1 MALER
6 YSYEIMTGISRRG
19 GPLTQKTPDPIS
31 MRMAAFRRVLQLE
44 AERGHENKAVVGG
57 LDRFLDRW
65 RSDLSDD
72 ELQELST
79 SLTATLTQRK
89 YDSLSVKQRE
99 RWVHE
104 ALTALGDQEA
114 FQDTKAEPVAQ
125 QSPKPRV
132 SKPQSLAQS
141 KPTPVKSSP
150 EGFSLDSAPTVIK
163 GVGPGIAVKLKAL
176 GIRDIRDLLYH
187 YPSRHLSVSQIANL
201 SQGEETAIVGSVWDV
216 RVLRMGKG
224 GALQSTEA
232 VLGDE
237 TGNIRVFWFNQQY
250 VARYVRPGNR
260 LLVNGYFR
268 GYRGQPTFEGNG
280 YEIVPD
286 NEDRLAA
293 GSLVPIYPATK
304 GMPQRTLRRI
314 ITNALD
320 AWLPRLF
327 DHLPEEMRERQSLLD
342 VAFALRGY
350 HQPDSSESKASARYR
365 LAFDEMFIRQISML
379 SRKHEWQAVSA
390 LKLTKVKAVMQEFIA
405 ALPFTLTKG
414 QSRTLK
420 EVLTDIAGDV
430 PARRL
435 VEGEVGSGKTV
446 VALAAML
453 NAVAHGHQAAIMA
466 PTEILAQQHFE
477 TISRLLEGITR
488 SINEPNHLVI
498 EMESIS
504 KPLTVGLMLG
514 SHTKRQKDHM
524 KRRMEEHAVD
534 ILVGTHALIQGDIDI
549 PDLALAVVDEEHR
562 FGVAQR
568 QALGGK
574 GRRPHLISMSAT
586 PIPRSLALTVY
597 GDMDISIID
606 ELPPGRS
613 ASQTRWLRPDQREQ
627 ANRFIR
633 KEVAAGHQAFV
644 VCPLIDESDSLQ
656 TSAAVEEHRKLS
668 EDVFSDL
675 NVGLLHGRM
684 NLKAKTA
691 VMERFRSGEINV
703 LVSTPVVEV
712 GVDIPNATVMMVE
725 GADRFGLSS
734 LHQLRGRVGRSDSQ
748 GYCILVA
755 ENPSEDAQARL
766 SVMEQESDGF
776 RVAEEDL
783 KLRGPGEL
791 TGTRQSGVPDLKL
804 ANLQDMELLSAA
816 REEANGVL
824 SQDPGLEAP
833 EHRLIAEALRRLT
846 SRAEEEESDAQA
858 AKGKSR
864 A

>member
-1 MALER
+1 MALDR
-6 YSYEIMTGISRRG
+6 YSYEIMTGISARG
-19 GPLTQKTPDPIS
+19 GSLTQKASDPIS

-44 AERGHENKAVVGG
+44 AGRGHENKAVVGG
-57 LDRFLDRW
+57 MDRFLDRW
-65 RSDLSDD
+65 RSDLTDD

-89 YDSLSVKQRE
+89 YNSLSVDQRE

-104 ALTALGDQEA
+104 ALTAIGDQEA
-114 FQDTKAEPVAQ
+114 FQETRNEPADQ
-125 QSPKPRV
+125 PLPKPRV
-132 SKPQSLAQS
+132 AKPQAPRQAKSGPA
-141 KPTPVKSSP
+141 KSSP
-150 EGFSLDSAPTVIK
+150 EGLSLDSAPTVIK
-163 GVGPGIAVKLKAL
+163 GVGPGIAVKLEAL
-176 GIRDIRDLLYH
+176 GIRDIRGLLYH
-187 YPSRHLSVSQIANL
+187 YPSRHLSVSQIADL
-201 SQGEETAIVGSVWDV
+201 PQGEETAIVGSVWDV
-216 RVLRMGKG
+216 GVLRMGKG

-237 TGNIRVFWFNQQY
+237 TGNIRVLWFNQQY

-268 GYRGQPTFEGNG
+268 GFRGKPTFEANG
-280 YEIVPD
+280 YEVVPD
-286 NEDRLAA
+286 NEDRLVP
-293 GSLVPIYPATK
+293 GSLLPVYPATK

-320 AWLPRLF
+320 TWLPRLS
-327 DHLPEEMRERQSLLD
+327 DHLPEEIRERQSLLD
-342 VAFALRGY
+342 VVSALRGY
-350 HQPDSSESKASARYR
+350 HQPDSPETKASARHR
-365 LAFDEMFIRQISML
+365 LAFDEMFIRQIFML
-379 SRKHEWQAVSA
+379 SRKHEWQSVRA
-390 LKLTKVKAVMQEFIA
+390 LKLTTVKAVMQEFIA
-405 ALPFTLTKG
+405 ALPFTLTKA

-420 EVLTDIAGDV
+420 EVLKDIAGGV

-477 TISRLLEGITR
+477 TISQLLKGMTR
-488 SINEPNHLVI
+488 PINEPNYLVI
-498 EMESIS
+498 EIDSMP

-514 SHTKRQKDHM
+514 SHTKRQKEDM

-534 ILVGTHALIQGDIDI
+534 ILVGTHALIQGDVDI

-568 QALGGK
+568 GALGRK

-606 ELPPGRS
+606 ELPPGRKP
-613 ASQTRWLRPDQREQ
+613 SQTKWLRPDQREQ

-684 NLKAKTA
+684 NLKEKTA

-734 LHQLRGRVGRSDSQ
+734 LHQLRGRVGRSDAQ
-748 GYCILVA
+748 GYCILMA

-766 SVMEQESDGF
+766 SIMEQESDGF

-804 ANLQDMELLSAA
+804 ANLQDIELLSAA
-816 REEANGVL
+816 REEADAVL
-824 SQDPGLEAP
+824 TRDPSLELP
-833 EHRLIAEALRRLT
+833 EHKLIAEALRRLT
-846 SRAEEEESDAQA
+846 ARTEEEESDAQA
-858 AKGKSR
+858 AKAKSR

>member
-1 MALER
+1 M
-6 YSYEIMTGISRRG
+6 
-19 GPLTQKTPDPIS
+19 TQKATDPIS

-57 LDRFLDRW
+57 MDRFLDRW
-65 RSDLSDD
+65 RSDLTDD

-89 YDSLSVKQRE
+89 YDGLSVEQRE
-99 RWVHE
+99 RWVNE
-104 ALTALGDQEA
+104 TLTALGDQEA
-114 FQDTKAEPVAQ
+114 FQATKAEHAEQPP
-125 QSPKPRV
+125 PKPRV
-132 SKPQSLAQS
+132 AKPQAARQAKSGPA
-141 KPTPVKSSP
+141 KPSP
-150 EGFSLDSAPTVIK
+150 EGLSLDSAPTVIK
-163 GVGPGIAVKLKAL
+163 GVGPGIAVKLEAL
-176 GIRDIRDLLYH
+176 GIRDIRGLLYH
-187 YPSRHLSVSQIANL
+187 YPSRHLAVSQIADL
-201 SQGEETAIVGSVWDV
+201 PQGEETAIVGSVWDV
-216 RVLRMGKG
+216 GVLRMGKG

-237 TGNIRVFWFNQQY
+237 TGNIRVLWFNQQY

-268 GYRGQPTFEGNG
+268 GFRGKPTFEAND
-280 YEIVPD
+280 YEVIPD
-286 NEDRLAA
+286 NEDRLAP
-293 GSLVPIYPATK
+293 GSLLPVYPATK

-320 AWLPRLF
+320 AWLPRLS
-327 DHLPEEMRERQSLLD
+327 DHLPEEIRKRQTLLD
-342 VAFALRGY
+342 VTSALRGY
-350 HQPDSSESKASARYR
+350 HQPDSPESKATARYR
-365 LAFDEMFIRQISML
+365 LAFDEMFIRQIFML
-379 SRKHEWQAVSA
+379 SRKHEWQAVRA
-390 LKLTKVKAVMQEFIA
+390 LKLTIDKAVMKEFIA
-405 ALPFTLTKG
+405 ALPFTLTKA

-420 EVLTDIAGDV
+420 EVLADIAGDV

-477 TISRLLEGITR
+477 TISQLLEGMTR
-488 SINEPNHLVI
+488 PINEPNHLVI
-498 EMESIS
+498 EMDSMS

-514 SHTKRQKDHM
+514 SHTKRQKDDM

-534 ILVGTHALIQGDIDI
+534 ILAGTHALIQGDVDI

-568 QALGGK
+568 GALGAK

-597 GDMDISIID
+597 GDMDISVID

-613 ASQTRWLRPDQREQ
+613 PSQTKWLRPDQREQ

-684 NLKAKTA
+684 NLKQKTA
-691 VMERFRSGEINV
+691 VMARFRSGEINV

-734 LHQLRGRVGRSDSQ
+734 LHQLRGRVGRSDAQ
-748 GYCILVA
+748 GYCILMA

-824 SQDPGLEAP
+824 LQDPGLEAP
-833 EHRLIAEALRRLT
+833 EHKLIAEALHRLT
-846 SRAEEEESDAQA
+846 SRAEEEESAAQT

-864 A
+864 AK

>member
-1 MALER
+1 
-6 YSYEIMTGISRRG
+6 MTQPSI
-19 GPLTQKTPDPIS
+19 QKIADPIS
-31 MRMAAFRRVLQLE
+31 MRMAAFRRVLQME

-65 RSDLSDD
+65 RADLTDD
-72 ELQELST
+72 EIKELST

-89 YDSLSVKQRE
+89 YDGLSVDQRT

-104 ALTALGDQEA
+104 ALAALGDQQALQEI
-114 FQDTKAEPVAQ
+114 KAEQVPAEKPHSTKPQPAKQAKPGVAKPV
-125 QSPKPRV
+125 SPK
-132 SKPQSLAQS
+132 SL
-141 KPTPVKSSP
+141 P
-150 EGFSLDSAPTVIK
+150 EGLSLDSAPIVIK
-163 GVGPGIAVKLKAL
+163 GVGPGIAVKLEVLAIK
-176 GIRDIRDLLYH
+176 DIRGLLYH
-187 YPSRHLSVSQIANL
+187 YPSRHLSVSQVANL
-201 SQGEETAIVGSVWDV
+201 PQGEETAIVGSVWDV
-216 RVLRMGKG
+216 GTLRMGKG
-224 GALQSTEA
+224 GSLQSTEA

-237 TGNIRVFWFNQQY
+237 TGNIRVLWFNQPY

-268 GYRGQPTFEGNG
+268 GYRGQPTFEANG
-280 YEIVPD
+280 YEVVQD
-286 NEDRLAA
+286 NEDRIAP
-293 GSLVPIYPATK
+293 GSLLPIYPATK

-314 ITNALD
+314 ISNALD
-320 AWLPRLF
+320 AWLPRLA
-327 DHLPEEMRERQSLLD
+327 DHLPEAVLQRQSLLS
-342 VAFALRGY
+342 VTTALRDY
-350 HQPDSSESKASARYR
+350 HQPGSPEAKASARYR
-365 LAFDEMFIRQISML
+365 LAFDEMFIRQIFML
-379 SRKHEWQAVSA
+379 SRKHEWQSERAA
-390 LKLTKVKAVMQEFIA
+390 KLTTVKAVMSEFIA
-405 ALPFTLTKG
+405 ALPFTLTKA
-414 QSRTLK
+414 QSRALK
-420 EVLTDIAGDV
+420 EVLADIAADV
-430 PARRL
+430 PSRRL

-477 TISRLLEGITR
+477 TISRLLQGMSR
-488 SINEPNHLVI
+488 PINEPNNLVV
-498 EMESIS
+498 EMDSMS
-504 KPLTVGLMLG
+504 KPMAIGLMLG
-514 SHTKRQKDHM
+514 SHTKRQKDDM

-534 ILVGTHALIQGDIDI
+534 ILVGTHAIIQGDVNI

-568 QALGGK
+568 GALGGK
-574 GRRPHLISMSAT
+574 GQRTHLISMSAT
-586 PIPRSLALTVY
+586 PIPRSLALTFY

-613 ASQTRWLRPDQREQ
+613 PSQTKWLRPDQREQ

-656 TSAAVEEHRKLS
+656 TSAAVEEYRKLS

-675 NVGLLHGRM
+675 SVGLLHGRM
-684 NLKAKTA
+684 NLKEKTA
-691 VMERFRSGEINV
+691 VMERFRAGDIQV

-734 LHQLRGRVGRSDSQ
+734 LHQLRGRVGRSDAQ
-748 GYCILVA
+748 GYCILMS
-755 ENPSEDAQARL
+755 EHPSEDAQARL
-766 SVMEQESDGF
+766 SVMERESDGF
-776 RVAEEDL
+776 RVAEEDM

-791 TGTRQSGVPDLKL
+791 TGTRQSGVPDMKL
-804 ANLQDMELLSAA
+804 ASLQDTQLLSAA
-816 REEANGVL
+816 REEATAVL
-824 SQDPGLEAP
+824 TRDPRLELP
-833 EHRLIAEALRRLT
+833 EHTLLAEALYRLT
-846 SRAEEEESDAQA
+846 ARVEEETVDTPT

>member
-1 MALER
+1 M
-6 YSYEIMTGISRRG
+6 
-19 GPLTQKTPDPIS
+19 TQKAADPIS
-31 MRMAAFRRVLQLE
+31 MRMAAFRNALQLE
-44 AERGHENKAVVGG
+44 AKRGHDNRAIVGG
-57 LDRFLDRW
+57 MDRFLDRW
-65 RSDLSDD
+65 RSDLTDD

-89 YDSLSVKQRE
+89 YDSLSTEQRE

-104 ALTALGDQEA
+104 ALTALDDQEA
-114 FQDTKAEPVAQ
+114 FNDTRPESVEQP
-125 QSPKPRV
+125 SPKPRTSRSQAVRQAKPV
-132 SKPQSLAQS
+132 S
-141 KPTPVKSSP
+141 TKSSP
-150 EGFSLDSAPTVIK
+150 EGLSLDSAPTVIK
-163 GVGPGIAVKLKAL
+163 GVGPGMAVKLEAL
-176 GIRDIRDLLYH
+176 GIRDIRGLLYH
-187 YPSRHLSVSQIANL
+187 YPSRHLAVSQIANL
-201 SQGEETAIVGSVWDV
+201 PQGEETAIVGSVWDV
-216 RVLRMGKG
+216 GVLRMGKG

-237 TGNIRVFWFNQQY
+237 TGNIRVLWFNQQY

-268 GYRGQPTFEGNG
+268 GFRGKPTFEANG
-280 YEIVPD
+280 YELVPD
-286 NEDRLAA
+286 NEDRLAP
-293 GSLVPIYPATK
+293 GSLLPVYPATK
-304 GMPQRTLRRI
+304 GMPQRTLRRV
-314 ITNALD
+314 ITNALV
-320 AWLPRLF
+320 AWLPRLS
-327 DHLPEEMRERQSLLD
+327 DHLPEEMRERQTLLD
-342 VAFALRGY
+342 VTSALRGY
-350 HQPDSSESKASARYR
+350 HQPDSPESKASARYR
-365 LAFDEMFIRQISML
+365 LAFDEMFIRQIFML
-379 SRKHEWQAVSA
+379 SRKHEWQAVRA
-390 LKLTKVKAVMQEFIA
+390 LKLTTVKAVMQEFVA
-405 ALPFTLTKG
+405 ALPFTLTKA
-414 QSRTLK
+414 QSRALK
-420 EVLTDIAGDV
+420 EVLADIAGIV

-466 PTEILAQQHFE
+466 PTEILAQQHFQ
-477 TISRLLEGITR
+477 TISSLLDGMTR
-488 SINEPNHLVI
+488 PINEPNHLVI
-498 EMESIS
+498 EMDSMS

-514 SHTKRQKDHM
+514 SHTKRQKDDM

-534 ILVGTHALIQGDIDI
+534 ILVGTHALIQGDVDI

-568 QALGGK
+568 GALGGK

-613 ASQTRWLRPDQREQ
+613 PSQTKWLRPDQRER

-668 EDVFSDL
+668 KDVFSDL

-684 NLKAKTA
+684 NLKEKTA

-734 LHQLRGRVGRSDSQ
+734 LHQLRGRVGRSDAQ
-748 GYCILVA
+748 GYCILMA

-824 SQDPGLEAP
+824 LQDPGLKAP
-833 EHRLIAEALRRLT
+833 EHKLIGEALHRLT
-846 SRAEEEESDAQA
+846 SRAEEEEAEAQA
-858 AKGKSR
+858 EKGKSR
-864 A
+864 AK